1 MIITP
6 NVIETTRTG
15 KYAVDPYSR
24 LLSSRIIMVFHEI
37 TDDLAA
43 SVISQILMLDAEDPN
58 AEIQMYINSPGG
70 SVTAGLA
77 ILDVMRHIK
86 APISTVA
93 VGSCASMA
101 AVLLAVGGT
110 KGKRY
115 ALPHAEIMVHQPLG
129 GTQGQATDLIICAE
143 HIKSVRDMLNDLLAE
158 ATGKTMQEVAA
169 ATERDN
175 FMTAQQALAF
185 GLIDRI
191 LC

>member
-6 NVIETTRTG
+6 NVIDRGG

-24 LLSSRIIMVFHEI
+24 LLESRIIMVFNELS
-37 TDDLAA
+37 DDLAA
-43 SVISQILMLDAEDPN
+43 SIISQYLMLDAQDPN

-77 ILDVMRHIK
+77 ILDTMRHIK

-101 AVLLAVGGT
+101 AVLLAAGGT

-129 GTQGQATDLIICAE
+129 GAQGQATDLIIRAE
-143 HIKSVRDMLNDLLAE
+143 HIKSVRDTLNNLLAD

-175 FMTAQQALAF
+175 FMTAPQALAF
-185 GLIDRI
+185 GLIDKI
-191 LC
+191 LI

>member
-6 NVIETTRTG
+6 NVIQTSRGE
-15 KYAVDPYSR
+15 KCAIDPYSR
-24 LLSSRIIMVFHEI
+24 LLSGRILMVFNEI

-43 SVISQILMLDAEDPN
+43 SVISQLLVLDAEDPN

-101 AVLLAVGGT
+101 AVLLAAGGT
-110 KGKRY
+110 KGNRY

-129 GTQGQATDLIICAE
+129 AAQGQATDLVIRAE
-143 HIKSVRDMLNDLLAE
+143 HIKSVRDTLNNLLAD
-158 ATGKTMQEVAA
+158 ATGKTIQEVAA

-175 FMTAQQALAF
+175 FMRAPQALAF
-185 GLIDRI
+185 GLIDKI
-191 LC
+191 LI